1 MKTRL
6 YLRASTSDQD
16 ANRAEQSLL
25 NFIEQNNLPTPIT
38 YSENFSGTKLNRPE
52 LSKLLDDAN
61 TGDILLIESVD
72 RLSRLSLDDWDILK
86 TKMKSLGLK
95 LVVQDLPTTHQLFN
109 GSNIT
114 DSIMSVINN
123 MLIDLLATM
132 ARLDQEKRVER
143 IKQGQQRAR
152 DSGKTIGGRSKN
164 KAIREHIQAVMSKHP
179 NLTANDLATLTNV
192 GVATIYRVKKEMSST
207 EVKN

>member
-1 MKTRL
+1 M

-16 ANRAEQSLL
+16 AKRAEQSLL
-25 NFIEQNNLPTPIT
+25 EFITQNNLPTPII
-38 YSENFSGTKLNRPE
+38 YSENFSGTKLSRPE
-52 LSKLLDDAN
+52 LNRLLDDAS

-72 RLSRLSLDDWDILK
+72 RLSRLNNKDWDILK

-109 GSNIT
+109 ESDIT

-143 IKQGQQRAR
+143 IRQGQQRAK
-152 DSGKTIGGRSKN
+152 DLGKTIGGRSKSN
-164 KAIREHIQAVMSKHP
+164 AIRGRIEAVMKKHP
-179 NLTANDLATLTNV
+179 NLAAHEIATLTNV
-192 GVATIYRVKKEMSST
+192 GVATVYRVKKEMSLK
-207 EVKN
+207 EVIS